1 MWAYIFRHYQKGL
14 RLDPEHSE
22 LKKAYFGLKN
32 LLKKSKSVS
41 PDILLKF
48 LFAFLLKFFI
58 ILSFGCWWFVI
69 SLFSI
74 KAEDNASKG
83 KLRVA
88 VEEFKAALAVDP
100 DHLAHNVHLHLGL
113 CKVLVRLGRGKD
125 ALNSC
130 SEALKID
137 EELIDALVQV
147 HYNFEHPCVLCFIC
161 LLQNYKYFSG
171 PWSPSK
177 ENSFLIE
184 VLFE

>member
-1 MWAYIFRHYQKGL
+1 M
-14 RLDPEHSE
+14 
-22 LKKAYFGLKN
+22 
-32 LLKKSKSVS
+32 
-41 PDILLKF
+41 
-48 LFAFLLKFFI
+48 
-58 ILSFGCWWFVI
+58 
-69 SLFSI
+69 FSI

-130 SEALKID
+130 SEALKIN

-161 LLQNYKYFSG
+161 LLQNYKVF
-171 PWSPSK
+171 
-177 ENSFLIE
+177 FLGHGLLAKRI
-184 VLFE
+184 LF